1 MLTDDEIE
9 AYLDDILRASGSSLR
24 HYSMHK
30 SMEEMIGRVRN
41 VERAAAERMR
51 QRCMAVCSALADAL
65 PTFDFNELSPDNV
78 LRDEAFYTAYDAIAE
93 IKIEGEAP

>member
-24 HYSMHK
+24 HYSIHK
-30 SMEEMIGRVRN
+30 SREEMIGRVRN

-51 QRCMAVCSALADAL
+51 ERCRAVCVAQASRWLTSPRDIYVAHECAQAVAAL
-65 PTFDFNELSPDNV
+65 PVAT
-78 LRDEAFYTAYDAIAE
+78 
-93 IKIEGEAP
+93 KEGH